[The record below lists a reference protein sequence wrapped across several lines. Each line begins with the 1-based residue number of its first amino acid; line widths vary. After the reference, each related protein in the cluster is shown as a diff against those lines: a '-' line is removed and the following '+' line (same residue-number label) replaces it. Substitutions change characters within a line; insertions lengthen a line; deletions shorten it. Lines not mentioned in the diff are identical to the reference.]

1 MKQELNDTTM
11 KALALQEL
19 AEKLNGKYWEKGD
32 KKRVYLDR
40 GHNTKKM
47 KTATYVCQLDNG
59 EFKVCC
65 YIDCPS
71 QDWNWIKSQQ
81 QQIIDSVQEDVDFIT
96 AEKVFVVFDEKE
108 NKYAD
113 CIGDLSDLEDAERY
127 LTEIGAENFRLEECS
142 GNSDFKVK
150 TILND

>member
-1 MKQELNDTTM
+1 MKNLTLKELS
-11 KALALQEL
+11 
-19 AEKLNGKYWEKGD
+19 EKLNGKYWEKGD
-32 KKRVYLDR
+32 KQRVYLDR

-47 KTATYVCQLDNG
+47 KTTTYVCQLDNG

-96 AEKVFVVFDEKE
+96 AEKLFVVFNEKE
-108 NKYAD
+108 GKYAD
-113 CIGDLSDLEDAERY
+113 CLGDLENVEEAEKF
-127 LTEIGAENFRLEECS
+127 LTEFLANQFIEDELN
-142 GNSDFKVK
+142 GNYDFKVISI
-150 TILND
+150 TND

>member
-1 MKQELNDTTM
+1 MKNLT
-11 KALALQEL
+11 LQQL

-47 KTATYVCQLDNG
+47 RTNTYVCQLDNG
-59 EFKVCC
+59 DFKVCC
-65 YIDCPS
+65 YINCPS
-71 QDWNWIKSQQ
+71 QDLNWIKSQQ

-96 AEKVFVVFDEKE
+96 AEEVFIVFDEKE
-108 NKYAD
+108 NKYAY
-113 CIGDLSDLEDAERY
+113 CIGDLSDLEDAERF
-127 LTEIGAENFRLEECS
+127 LTEAGAENFRLEECS

-150 TILND
+150 SISND

>member
-1 MKQELNDTTM
+1 MKNLT
-11 KALALQEL
+11 LQQL

-32 KKRVYLDR
+32 KQRVYLDR
-40 GHNTKKM
+40 GNNTKKM
-47 KTATYVCQLDNG
+47 KTTSYVCQLDNG

-96 AEKVFVVFDEKE
+96 AEKLFVIKDNESNSYLDCLCQPDTLEEAEKF
-108 NKYAD
+108 
-113 CIGDLSDLEDAERY
+113 
-127 LTEIGAENFRLEECS
+127 LTEQSAKIFLEEN
-142 GNSDFKVK
+142 GVDFDKNLEI
-150 TILND
+150 TPIPND